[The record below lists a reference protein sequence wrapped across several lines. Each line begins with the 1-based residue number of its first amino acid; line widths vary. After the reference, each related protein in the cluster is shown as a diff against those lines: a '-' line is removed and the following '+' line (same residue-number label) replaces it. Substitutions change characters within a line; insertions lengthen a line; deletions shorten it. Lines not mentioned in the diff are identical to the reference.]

1 MNTIKFNSSLSNFKL
16 VKKGEDMFWIL
27 QMKVVEDTSIRSFP
41 RQFQQDIDFNGAFDQ
56 SAAQDA
62 WDKVN
67 IPLDAYTLEY
77 NVTFSDL
84 SFPAKLIGIS
94 ATRKELND
102 GGWMTEYILSLV
114 CDPDKDMIKNIAWYV
129 KHKEPDPETGKKILM
144 TYDTVFEDPEE
155 NPIAEPEV

>member
-1 MNTIKFNSSLSNFKL
+1 MNTARFDSSLANFKL

-77 NVTFSDL
+77 KVTFSDL
-84 SFPAKLIGIS
+84 VFPAKLIGIS
-94 ATRKELND
+94 ATRKESND
-102 GGWMTEYILSLV
+102 GVWSTEYILSFV
-114 CDPDKDMIKNIAWYV
+114 CDPDKDMIKN
-129 KHKEPDPETGKKILM
+129 KKFKIRSVIRQKFLFQM
-144 TYDTVFEDPEE
+144 PHNRQYIQVLLC
-155 NPIAEPEV
+155 IVVVHG